1 MPRKKNSYDN
11 IVSKGVRQDNGCL
24 LYTTSKLKNGY
35 ALASYD
41 GKKQPAHRA
50 VYQLAGKTIPPGF
63 DIHHTCHNKL
73 CIEITHLEAV
83 SRRQHALLDEND
95 MAQRQQRLRALLTY
109 DPTIELLLIALT
121 STLIAMLW
129 GCQSYNIPILLQKIQ
144 EIYPDEFFWK
154 ALHSGRRGRKPS
166 VFALQIASGLVEKLL
181 NEDEQR
187 ETPAVDIMSLVA

>member
-11 IVSKGVRQDNGCL
+11 IVSKGERQDNGCL

-50 VYQLAGKTIPPGF
+50 VYQLSGKTIPPGF

-109 DPTIELLLIALT
+109 DPTVELFPRALSSTTIAL
-121 STLIAMLW
+121 LW
-129 GCQSYNIPILLQKIQ
+129 GCQSQDVPILLQKMQ
-144 EIYPDEFFWK
+144 ESYPDEFFWR
-154 ALHSGRRGRKPS
+154 ALYRGRRGPKPS
-166 VFALQIASGLVEKLL
+166 VFTLQIASSLVEKLL
-181 NEDEQR
+181 IEDEQR
-187 ETPAVDIMSLVA
+187 ETPAEDIMTIVA